1 MFGFR
6 QITKANIEVFVKGSQ
21 VGSYIATGT
30 ATYAANYML
39 CDGRAISRTTY
50 AELFAKIGT
59 THGAGDGSTT
69 FNLPDFRN
77 KTMWGA
83 NGNLN
88 STLAA
93 GLPNITGDPNL
104 CDDNNASILIR
115 SASPT
120 GCFKNTTSQTTLIN
134 SGSTSLKGYTCTF
147 DASNSNA
154 IYGNS
159 TTVQPPAICVN
170 VFICVSQV
178 PIENSGS

>member
-1 MFGFR
+1 MN
-6 QITKANIEVFVKGSQ
+6 TNETDYSADIEVFVRGSQ
-21 VGSYIATGT
+21 VGSYTTTAT

-39 CDGRAISRTTY
+39 CDGRAISRSTY
-50 AELFAKIGT
+50 SELFAKLGT
-59 THGAGDGSTT
+59 TFGSGDGSTT
-69 FNLPDFRN
+69 FNLPDFRD

-93 GLPNITGDPNL
+93 GLPNITGAISGIGGGGYGASGVFTSSASSSQGWGDSKGNNKFNFNL
-104 CDDNNASILIR
+104 NASR
-115 SASPT
+115 SS
-120 GCFKNTTSQTTLIN
+120 S
-134 SGSTSLKGYTCTF
+134 
-147 DASNSNA
+147 

-178 PIENSGS
+178 PAENSGS